1 MAQDK
6 PKERN
11 SEQKI
16 VIAVITVLAMKAL
29 GLDVET
35 VKALLLQAQ
44 DVDAQV
50 KSSTGYGASEL
61 GMIVVAAVY
70 NWGRV
75 TLKKGRE
82 ALDV

>member
-1 MAQDK
+1 MTQ
-6 PKERN
+6 ERN

-16 VIAVITVLAMKAL
+16 AIAVIAVLAMKVL

-35 VKALLLQAQ
+35 VKSLLSQAN
-44 DVDAQV
+44 DMLPVGNNV
-50 KSSTGYGASEL
+50 GASEL

>member
-1 MAQDK
+1 MIQ
-6 PKERN
+6 ERN

-16 VIAVITVLAMKAL
+16 VIAVIAVLAMKAL

-44 DVDAQV
+44 DVDTQV
-50 KSSTGYGASEL
+50 KSSTGYGVSEL
-61 GMIVVAAVY
+61 GMIVIAAVY

>member
-1 MAQDK
+1 MIQ
-6 PKERN
+6 ERN

-16 VIAVITVLAMKAL
+16 VIAVIIVLAMKAL

-35 VKALLLQAQ
+35 IKSFISQAQ

-50 KSSTGYGASEL
+50 KSSTGYGVSEL

-70 NWGRV
+70 NLGRV